1 MSMSAFQLSTSH
13 LLGVE
18 LFGSQIIS
26 VIIYG
31 VIIIVGLASPPF
43 SRFYRKV
50 GPEESLVINR
60 YGGTEGCHRYRNH
73 RDSDSAPG

>member
-31 VIIIVGLASPPF
+31 VIIIVGLAAAFF
-43 SRFYRKV
+43 SFL
-50 GPEESLVINR
+50 SQ
-60 YGGTEGCHRYRNH
+60 GGARGIAGN
-73 RDSDSAPG
+73 